1 MKLTI
6 ENRPEGVL
14 LRRLKPF
21 AETTLAEVVGAAGY
35 KGPRKSL
42 KDMKKAI
49 LREARKRK

>member
-1 MKLTI
+1 MGLAI
-6 ENRPEGVL
+6 EDRHEGVL
-14 LRRLKPF
+14 LRPHKPF

-42 KDMKKAI
+42 RDMKKAI